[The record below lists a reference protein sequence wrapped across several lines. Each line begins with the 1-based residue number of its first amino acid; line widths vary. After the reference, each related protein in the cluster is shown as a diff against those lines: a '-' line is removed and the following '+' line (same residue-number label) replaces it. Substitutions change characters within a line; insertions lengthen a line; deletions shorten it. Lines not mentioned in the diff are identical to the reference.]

1 MRRHL
6 VAVSLDPDNLR
17 FEQGDPFGQLILRI
31 TIEAFTSQQAG
42 GIAVQTGA
50 VIIVHRKRRFTLRA
64 LAVNRTKG

>member
-6 VAVSLDPDNLR
+6 VAVSPDPDNLR

-31 TIEAFTSQQAG
+31 AIKAFAGQLAG

-50 VIIVHRKRRFTLRA
+50 VIIVHRERRFTLRV